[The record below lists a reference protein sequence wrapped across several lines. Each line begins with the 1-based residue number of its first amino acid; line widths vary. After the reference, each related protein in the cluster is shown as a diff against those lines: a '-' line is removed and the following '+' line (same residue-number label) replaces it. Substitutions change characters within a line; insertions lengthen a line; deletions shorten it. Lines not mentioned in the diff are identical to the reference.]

1 MNIFI
6 NYNNNNKNKM
16 SSSNSNYYA
25 VAHGHNIGIYNTW
38 DECKKNI
45 DNITNPIYKKFATEE
60 EARDFIDEYTN
71 TIYIYT
77 DGACHNNGSKNA
89 IAGIGVYL
97 SKDSKFNISQK
108 LEGSNLTNNIAELKA
123 AIEGINIIK
132 KMEFKNK
139 VVVTDSEY
147 VIKCATTYGD
157 KLVINDWLSKKTK
170 LPPPNVELV
179 KRLYELTKK
188 YDIKYKH
195 IPAHTNNKDKHSICN
210 YYADKLANECIE
222 DPTAVK
228 KEKENKIYLNVSY
241 DQKDDAKSKGA
252 RWDPS
257 KKKWYTLDYNP
268 NKNELLE
275 KYSR

>member
-1 MNIFI
+1 MNSLISDLPSI
-6 NYNNNNKNKM
+6 
-16 SSSNSNYYA
+16 SYYA
-25 VAHGHNIGIYNTW
+25 VAQGVNIGIYKTW

-45 DNITNPIYKKFATEE
+45 ENITNPIYKKFTTEE
-60 EARDFIDEYTN
+60 EAKKFIDEYNN

-89 IAGIGVYL
+89 IAGIGVFL
-97 SKDSKFNISQK
+97 SKDSKFNISRK
-108 LEGSNLTNNIAELKA
+108 LDGGNLTNNIAELTA

-132 KMEFKNK
+132 KMDIKNK

-157 KLVINDWLSKKTK
+157 KLVINEWISKKTK

-179 KRLYELTKK
+179 KRLYELSKK
-188 YDIKYKH
+188 YDIKFKH
-195 IPAHTNNKDKHSICN
+195 IAAHTNNKDKHSICN

-222 DPTAVK
+222 DPTAIK
-228 KEKENKIYLNVSY
+228 KEKENKIYLKVAY
-241 DQKDDAKSKGA
+241 ADKDDAKSKGA
-252 RWDPS
+252 RWDPGN
-257 KKKWYTLDYNP
+257 KKWYILDTNS

-275 KYSR
+275 KYSK